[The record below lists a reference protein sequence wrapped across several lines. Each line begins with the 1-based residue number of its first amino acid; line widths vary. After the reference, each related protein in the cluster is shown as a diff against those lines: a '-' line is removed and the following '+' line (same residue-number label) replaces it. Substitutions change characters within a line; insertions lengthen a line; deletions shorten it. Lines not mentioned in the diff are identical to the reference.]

1 MHARFLKAAEVEVDV
16 AVGYFDTQRDGLGDR
31 FEQDL
36 QNTVA
41 FVTTHP
47 MSGRAISDRVRKFR
61 LRAFRYNIIYVI
73 DGEEIIIVAVAHHR
87 RRPGYWQARLVT
99 IR

>member
-1 MHARFLKAAEVEVDV
+1 MRARFLKAAELEVDE
-16 AVGYFDTQRDGLGDR
+16 AVTYFDAQRDGLGDR

-36 QNTVA
+36 QNAVT

-47 MSGRAISDRVRKFR
+47 LSGRAITDRVRKFR
-61 LRAFRYNIIYVI
+61 LRTFRYNIIYII
-73 DGEEIIIVAVAHHR
+73 DVDEIVIVAVAHHR
-87 RRPGYWQARLVT
+87 RRPGYWRARLAT

>member
-1 MHARFLKAAEVEVDV
+1 MRARFLKAAELEVDE
-16 AVGYFDTQRDGLGDR
+16 AVSYFDAQRDRLGDR

-47 MSGRAISDRVRKFR
+47 LSGRAITDRVRKFR
-61 LRAFRYNIIYVI
+61 LRTFRYNIIYIV
-73 DGEEIIIVAVAHHR
+73 DADEIVIVAVAHHR
-87 RRPGYWQARLVT
+87 RRPGYWRARLA
-99 IR
+99 RS